1 MFCKADE
8 PPPYGGGPFL
18 FFLPLP
24 YVSQV
29 NPEGQECDEGRSAWV
44 GAESSSASGVFAT
57 VGSSPAHQVE
67 QTGIIASH
75 KDLPW
80 SLQWYVWSESC
91 HIS

>member
-29 NPEGQECDEGRSAWV
+29 NPEGQERGEGRGAWV

-57 VGSSPAHQVE
+57 MGSSPLTRWNRQEYSKSQGFALQSSVVCMVR
-67 QTGIIASH
+67 Q
-75 KDLPW
+75 LP
-80 SLQWYVWSESC
+80 Y
-91 HIS
+91 